1 MHVKK
6 KSKHVRKMKK
16 NTVDTDLNLLVG
28 CCCVKEKKKL
38 NPEKMKMKI
47 KTTWENQTRNCGV
60 KRALFL
66 PIAVSRNGKQMRDF
80 TRNRAL
86 KVHERVAFTLR

>member
-1 MHVKK
+1 
-6 KSKHVRKMKK
+6 
-16 NTVDTDLNLLVG
+16 
-28 CCCVKEKKKL
+28 
-38 NPEKMKMKI
+38 MKMKI